1 MPELG
6 RKSRLVLR
14 DEVTTVTWEHSH
26 VVVGDDGLVVTF
38 CIYEAP
44 GEDEV
49 LRHSALLGA
58 HHIANLHEIAG
69 DVTPSDFPFDESA

>member
-1 MPELG
+1 
-6 RKSRLVLR
+6 
-14 DEVTTVTWEHSH
+14 
-26 VVVGDDGLVVTF
+26 VVTF

-58 HHIANLHEIAG
+58 HQIANLHEIAG
-69 DVTPSDFPFDESA
+69 DVTPSDFPLDETA